1 MKIKIEKFE
10 GPLSLLLKMIEQ
22 EELDITE
29 INLAGI
35 ADQYIEYI
43 KNNNNISPDNMADFL
58 VIAAKL
64 LFIKSKALLP
74 YIYAEEEEDLEDL
87 EKQLKMYKEFLE
99 AAKKIEKMLG
109 KKKFMFA
116 REFNRKVALANT
128 HSFSPPKKLQISDIL
143 EIFNTKWD
151 YSMCH
156 PELDSEPASSIN
168 LVDSEPLPTRMDK
181 V

>member
-87 EKQLKMYKEFLE
+87 EKAERARCIRPDVHPACSPVFL
-99 AAKKIEKMLG
+99 LG
-109 KKKFMFA
+109 LVWDPA
-116 REFNRKVALANT
+116 R
-128 HSFSPPKKLQISDIL
+128 
-143 EIFNTKWD
+143 
-151 YSMCH
+151 
-156 PELDSEPASSIN
+156 
-168 LVDSEPLPTRMDK
+168 
-181 V
+181 